1 MASGQARIGPV
12 RGALRRLQLGRAP
25 LIGTVLNKVDSK
37 MGGYGY
43 GFSEQSYTYGLQVQ
57 DVKPKRPSL
66 LGSRT

>member
-1 MASGQARIGPV
+1 
-12 RGALRRLQLGRAP
+12 
-25 LIGTVLNKVDSK
+25 